1 MKIVNLSQ
9 LPKNNLMITRV
20 KDCVIITLYDNIVE
34 LERDEE
40 INYSAEMERDEE
52 INYSAEM
59 YQLKTAWRDN
69 RVIDYDEWLAIAKR
83 LENPITVQDQRLA
96 RDMLV

>member
-40 INYSAEMERDEE
+40 INYSAEM
-52 INYSAEM
+52 

-83 LENPITVQDQRLA
+83 LENPITVQAQRLA

>member
-1 MKIVNLSQ
+1 VKIVQLSQ
-9 LPKNNLMITRV
+9 VPENNLMITRV

-40 INYSAEMERDEE
+40 INYSAEM
-52 INYSAEM
+52 

-69 RVIDYDEWLAIAKR
+69 RVIEYDEWLAIAKR

>member
-1 MKIVNLSQ
+1 VKIVNLSP

-34 LERDEE
+34 L
-40 INYSAEMERDEE
+40 ERDEE

>member
-1 MKIVNLSQ
+1 MKIVQLSQ
-9 LPKNNLMITRV
+9 VPENNLMITRV

-34 LERDEE
+34 LERDG
-40 INYSAEMERDEE
+40 E

-59 YQLKTAWRDN
+59 YQRKTAWRDN
-69 RVIDYDEWLAIAKR
+69 RLIDYDEWPAIAKR

>member
-40 INYSAEMERDEE
+40 INYSAEM
-52 INYSAEM
+52 

-69 RVIDYDEWLAIAKR
+69 RVIDYDEWLALAKR

>member
-1 MKIVNLSQ
+1 VKIVQLSQ
-9 LPKNNLMITRV
+9 VPENNLMITRV

-40 INYSAEMERDEE
+40 INYSAEM
-52 INYSAEM
+52 

-69 RVIDYDEWLAIAKR
+69 RVIDYDEWLALAKR